1 MPPSSTSGSRRGWS
15 RNSRGS
21 SARNSCI
28 WITARRS
35 EYSIGGTRSS
45 SSRSS
50 GRRPAVGARAL
61 SDREIREEANH
72 RDELPEGHQS
82 LLHAIERRRLHRRSN
97 GRMCARDRRGHRRQ
111 SARGAARRIG
121 PQHGQARHRPRAL
134 RLVPRSAP
142 LRCRTPASASALP
155 SPPSPTSP
163 ASRTSATPSLPA
175 NARQCAV
182 LKRVPACRSAFTASE
197 SDPGRPSIPEPR
209 RPKLQRLP
217 SSPRWAAFRGRCSA
231 AAALSRHTGNPEP
244 WRARLCS
251 HS

>member
-1 MPPSSTSGSRRGWS
+1 MDYGEAIQVLDRGNEKFEFPVKW
-15 RNSRGS
+15 
-21 SARNSCI
+21 
-28 WITARRS
+28 
-35 EYSIGGTRSS
+35 
-45 SSRSS
+45 
-50 GRRPAVGARAL
+50 RRPAVGARAL
-61 SDREIREEANH
+61 SDREIREEAGY

-111 SARGAARRIG
+111 SARGAARRLG

-142 LRCRTPASASALP
+142 LRCRTPASASAS

-163 ASRTSATPSLPA
+163 ASRTRDAIPSREPPATRGIEARTTLPI
-175 NARQCAV
+175 RIYG
-182 LKRVPACRSAFTASE
+182 KRVR
-197 SDPGRPSIPEPR
+197 PGRPSIPEPR